1 MQNFLEK
8 LTAILK
14 KDSRFIDQEGEL
26 LKSEIIDKAYKI
38 DKGLIELLLEDEEIA
53 KQFFTEIKKHWI
65 FDINAFVA
73 FIQDKNFLNDSYT
86 NYKNKIGLNIG
97 GKFLNERK
105 EVSLVWP
112 FKDCI
117 LEAGM
122 TKEDEKRKEIFFNE
136 ILAHDEID
144 KLFAPKV
151 LMNWKRLTRIG
162 KAKVNELKRNE
173 KGIIKENLIIKGN
186 NLLALHTIKKQFK
199 GQIKLIYIDPPYN
212 TGSDSFKYNDNFN
225 HSTWLTFIKNRLEIA
240 KELLRE
246 DGVIFVQCDDAEQAY
261 LKVLMDELFGRE
273 NFISTITVVS
283 DARTRN
289 YESLSKTHEFICVYA
304 KTPSYVLHQIID
316 EDKKFTFSDEKGGF
330 DIYELRNRNI
340 AFNEKNRPNL
350 LYPFYLNP
358 KNKDNNGFFEISL
371 EEKTGWIKI
380 LPLKSKGIQT
390 VWRWGK
396 EKSSKNINSVLF
408 GKESSGGFQI
418 IKKYREKTSPL
429 STVWNGKE
437 VLTDRGTLQ
446 IKALFGEKLFD
457 FPKPE
462 EFIKKILD
470 LSTREND
477 IVLDFFS
484 GSGTTLAV
492 AHKMNRQYIGIEQMD
507 YINDLPEARLIK
519 VIAGE
524 QGGISKAVKWQGGGE
539 FVYCELA
546 KYNEVFIEKIEKAK
560 DTKEL
565 LRIWEEMK
573 KRSFLNYNI
582 DLKKINETIEEFK
595 SFSIARQKEILLEML
610 NKNQLYVN
618 LSEIKDKEFEI
629 GDNEMKLN
637 EKFYE

>member
-1 MQNFLEK
+1 MEK